1 MFVILPH
8 HSHDDGIKPIIIN
21 TQHIQTI
28 YEWKTKLEQGSEVLS
43 RIEFA
48 SGSYLLVPIPL
59 IELLKRIREVK

>member
-1 MFVILPH
+1 MFVTLPH

-28 YEWKTKLEQGSEVLS
+28 YAWETKSEQGSVVYS

-48 SGSYLLVPIPL
+48 SGSYLLVPIPI
-59 IELLKRIREVK
+59 IELLKRIREAK